1 MPFATFALTY
11 GSFEDLLETARLVK
25 RIIDVLRGGGCTAER
40 EKTIS
45 ILKSICDDMAKLSA
59 IAALDSS
66 TPEGLYFT
74 DRLSSE
80 VALCRSLMA
89 QFYSQIHP
97 SSSVLGR
104 LWFAVSEERE
114 LSSWRAQISERRQ
127 ALHLILSAF
136 ISVPSGEVGEQ
147 LHQIGSQVQD
157 IAPRIKGVEEQ
168 VQEVEAGVRNV
179 GILGVIV
186 SGYLATQS
194 SRMGSEIR
202 QVGTDIH
209 QILQRI
215 SPHGILHP
223 VFFVLDPLGRAIT
236 IQFAPC
242 DGFNDLDRILK
253 AHLHQRPQA
262 GSRYVERGDYTIVTP
277 DGTIILPW
285 DFARNLGPGAQF
297 NMSIV
302 KFKRIRAELEPTPR
316 ICPYCNHRNSDGEE
330 GGWILCSNLKCG
342 RKCRMSLEAVVPEI
356 ESVFESPETAE
367 EDRAKLLRLIQI
379 IYLNVRSTAVNIDQ
393 FDKTFPP
400 DTRVFYW
407 NSGGQAV
414 YGTVEASEK
423 INGQK
428 ILTVRPDRGDLIR
441 LPALSV
447 NRVG

>member
-1 MPFATFALTY
+1 MPLATFALTY
-11 GSFEDLLETARLVK
+11 GSFGDLLETARLAK

-40 EKTIS
+40 ERTIS

-66 TPEGLYFT
+66 SPEGLYFA

-89 QFYSQIHP
+89 QFYSQINP
-97 SSSVLGR
+97 SASVLGR

-114 LSSWRAQISERRQ
+114 LTSWRAQISERRQ

-136 ISVPSGEVGEQ
+136 ISVRSGEVGEQ

-168 VQEVEAGVRNV
+168 VQEVGAGVRNV
-179 GILGVIV
+179 GLLGVIV
-186 SGYLATQS
+186 SGYLATQI

-215 SPHGILHP
+215 SPHGILDP

-236 IQFAPC
+236 IQLAHC
-242 DGFNDLDRILK
+242 DSFNDLDRILK
-253 AHLHQRPQA
+253 AHLHQRPHA
-262 GSRYVERGDYTIVTP
+262 GSRYVERGDYAIVTP
-277 DGTIILPW
+277 DGAVILPSE
-285 DFARNLGPGAQF
+285 FARNLRPGAQF
-297 NMSIV
+297 DMSIV
-302 KFKRIRAELEPTPR
+302 KRIRAELEPTPR
-316 ICPYCNHRNSDGEE
+316 ICPYCNHSNSGGEE
-330 GGWILCSNLKCG
+330 GGWILCSNPKCG
-342 RKCRMSLEAVVPEI
+342 RTCRMSLEAVAPDI
-356 ESVFESPETAE
+356 ETVFESPETAE
-367 EDRAKLLRLIQI
+367 EDRAELFRLIQI
-379 IYLNVRSTAVNIDQ
+379 IYLNARSTAVNVDQ

-407 NSGGQAV
+407 NGGGP

-423 INGQK
+423 INGHK
-428 ILTVRPDRGDLIR
+428 ILTIRSDLGDIIR